1 MDKWGDTKIT
11 AHRGDSIKE
20 IENTLEAFKSA
31 IKSECDYIEL
41 DVMLTKDEKLVI
53 THDSNLKR
61 LTGVNRRVKDLTLAE
76 IKDLDIVKNG
86 KKAKFATLDET
97 LDFTSGKIKLNIE
110 LKPDGDDELL
120 AQKVYE
126 KLRDYDRKDFIISSF
141 SKRALKKMKDLDPGI
156 KTGITM
162 AISIGDKE
170 AFENVDFYS
179 LEESYVTRK
188 DIENAHKNNRE
199 VHVWMI
205 NNESDL
211 VYVMH
216 KGVDNVITDYPEIMV
231 KKRDKVLENK
241 RKYIISYI
249 FQFGISGI

>member
-1 MDKWGDTKIT
+1 M
-11 AHRGDSIKE
+11 KE
-20 IENTLEAFKSA
+20 
-31 IKSECDYIEL
+31 
-41 DVMLTKDEKLVI
+41 
-53 THDSNLKR
+53 
-61 LTGVNRRVKDLTLAE
+61 
-76 IKDLDIVKNG
+76 
-86 KKAKFATLDET
+86 
-97 LDFTSGKIKLNIE
+97 
-110 LKPDGDDELL
+110 
-120 AQKVYE
+120 
-126 KLRDYDRKDFIISSF
+126 
-141 SKRALKKMKDLDPGI
+141 LDPGI

-162 AISIGDKE
+162 AISIGDKG

-205 NNESDL
+205 NSESEL

-241 RKYIISYI
+241 RKYIISYM
-249 FQFGISGI
+249 FQFEISGI

>member
-1 MDKWGDTKIT
+1 M
-11 AHRGDSIKE
+11 
-20 IENTLEAFKSA
+20 EAFKSA

-61 LTGVNRRVKDLTLAE
+61 LTGVNRRVKELTLAE
-76 IKDLDIVKNG
+76 IKELDIVRNG

-120 AQKVYE
+120 AQRVYE

-141 SKRALKKMKDLDPGI
+141 SKRAFKKMKELDPGI

-162 AISIGDKE
+162 AISIGDKG

-205 NNESDL
+205 NSESEL

-241 RKYIISYI
+241 RKYIISYM
-249 FQFGISGI
+249 FQFEISGI